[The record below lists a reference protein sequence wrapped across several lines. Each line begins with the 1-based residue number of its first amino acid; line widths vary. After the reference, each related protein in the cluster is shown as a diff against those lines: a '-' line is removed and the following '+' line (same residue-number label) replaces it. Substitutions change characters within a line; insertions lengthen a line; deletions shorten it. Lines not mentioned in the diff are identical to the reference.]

1 MVIFYFYLLFTLFSW
16 QIYSKSSSGSLPGL
30 TLLFRSQMSVTPF
43 VLGALLPLG
52 HRDCVT
58 SWSQACFSWGS
69 LLPIRVSFQGIR
81 ILEQVYGGSTVL
93 ATVCLERLYST
104 CALEWSLEL
113 AVLSEVWRYSFIVF
127 KFPVFLL
134 TSWSWSFVCKLLALF
149 PARQESFRIILLSS
163 VPQNLMMCFGVG
175 LFTCGV
181 GWSLVIWTLLSFNSE
196 KIWRIRT
203 YWACKYCLQSWTFPD
218 GRLML
223 VSVQYVRY

>member
-1 MVIFYFYLLFTLFSW
+1 MVISYFYLLFTLFSW

-52 HRDCVT
+52 HRDRVI

-149 PARQESFRIILLSS
+149 PARRSLSGSSFCPLYPKTSWCALAWVSSCMVWDGPLWSGHSCPLILRK
-163 VPQNLMMCFGVG
+163 F
-175 LFTCGV
+175 
-181 GWSLVIWTLLSFNSE
+181 E
-196 KIWRIRT
+196 E
-203 YWACKYCLQSWTFPD
+203 
-218 GRLML
+218 
-223 VSVQYVRY
+223 